1 MKTTQARMV
10 VCFTGASY
18 MFAGLSFS
26 YVHRYA
32 GTFGVES
39 LLWGLWALLG
49 FGGALWHV
57 GRGPQAGEHQW
68 KWQAAVGLTLAV
80 FPFFFMFNLVR
91 WVALVLMLMMGA
103 RAAIMHTRRDL
114 YLTLVVIFVVSF
126 LVATHAGADWTLW
139 FYLGPCWLFA
149 AMALAW
155 EHAAGARLPTSAKG
169 LLTAGFVMLSLAVA
183 LLLHAVVPTPHITGF
198 GFLPPGTDQHGHFT
212 TPATAAG
219 IAHGPERNADPTQG
233 PASDEDSGTVG
244 YGSGLA
250 SWSGKLQSL
259 RQALKDPHIPPW
271 QRATLDTSIDA
282 LQALANSLASASAAV
297 LAHLGSLSLAGLLLW
312 LLSLLVALWVWRRRW
327 LLGARTALLA
337 SGGLAPWR
345 PATSM
350 RLSAAA
356 ATWALRAHGH
366 RPRPGQSIREHWS
379 SLADAPMLSEWLQ
392 RAADIYCAS
401 RFGSQGFTPTQARD
415 LNRAVDQVCSV
426 LWAATRAPK
435 TA

>member
-1 MKTTQARMV
+1 MNTTHSRTV
-10 VCFTGASY
+10 VCFIGASY
-18 MFAGLSFS
+18 LCAGLSFS

-39 LLWGLWALLG
+39 LLWVLWTLVG

-57 GRGPQAGEHQW
+57 GRGLQAGQQQW
-68 KWQAAVGLTLAV
+68 KWQAAVGLALAV

-91 WVALVLMLMMGA
+91 WVALALMLTMGA

-114 YLTLVVIFVVSF
+114 HLTLLAIFVVSF

-155 EHAAGARLPTSAKG
+155 EHAAGARLPTRAKG

-183 LLLHAVVPTPHITGF
+183 LLLHAVVPTPHIMGF
-198 GFLPPGTDQHGHFT
+198 GFLPPGTDQHSHFT
-212 TPATAAG
+212 TADSAG
-219 IAHGPERNADPTQG
+219 SAHGPNRNADPTQG
-233 PASDEDSGTVG
+233 SAPGEDSSTVEHG
-244 YGSGLA
+244 RGLSNWA
-250 SWSGKLQSL
+250 AKLQLL

-271 QRATLDTSIDA
+271 QRATLEAAVDA
-282 LQALANSLASASAAV
+282 LQSFANGLTSASANVQAYI
-297 LAHLGSLSLAGLLLW
+297 GSLSLAGLLLW
-312 LLSLLVALWVWRRRW
+312 LLALLVALWAWRRRW
-327 LLGARTALLA
+327 LLGARAALLG
-337 SGGLAPWR
+337 SGGLAMWR

-350 RLSAAA
+350 RLSAVA

-366 RPRPGQSIREHWS
+366 RPRPGQSIREHWLT
-379 SLADAPMLSEWLQ
+379 LADAPMLSEWLQ

-415 LNRAVDQVCSV
+415 LNRAVDRVCGV
-426 LWAATRAPK
+426 LWAVNRAPK
-435 TA
+435 AA